1 MITVS
6 ILYFIIW
13 KKAILRQEIIV
24 QNAYWQLK
32 TGHLN
37 YFHSYLYMW
46 SILSF
51 VDMHSYYR
59 NSVFGSSEM
68 LRNFYSDLMIFIG
81 LVKLWQ
87 CPLVWSEGQGSWEI
101 VSAA

>member
-13 KKAILRQEIIV
+13 KKAILRQDIIV

-59 NSVFGSSEM
+59 NGVFGPSEM
-68 LRNFYSDLMIFIG
+68 LRNLFIQIWWY
-81 LVKLWQ
+81 L
-87 CPLVWSEGQGSWEI
+87 
-101 VSAA
+101 